1 MKHSMKSLL
10 VAVALAGSALGLVCS
25 VAPMAQAQNPA
36 PMPPG
41 PTSALTIVS
50 GGKPHV
56 FQVEVADTPEKSE
69 LGLMYRKEM
78 AKDHGMIFDFGP
90 PKEATMWMK
99 NCFFPQDM
107 VFFDSDGAVLSI
119 VENARPGSLRLIDP
133 GMPVRGVVELNAGL
147 VKEYGI
153 KPGDKVQHA
162 IFSRPPP
169 KAEPAK
175 VVPPA
180 KAPAKPKAVPAP
192 AN

>member
-1 MKHSMKSLL
+1 MKHSMKSFL
-10 VAVALAGSALGLVCS
+10 VAFALASSSLALVCGL
-25 VAPMAQAQNPA
+25 APMAAAQNPA

-41 PTSALTIVS
+41 PTSPLTIVS
-50 GGKPHV
+50 GDKSHA

-78 AKDHGMIFDFGP
+78 AKDHGMIFDFGA
-90 PKEATMWMK
+90 PKETTMWMK

-107 VFFDSDGAVLSI
+107 VFFDTDGRVLTI

-162 IFSRPPP
+162 IFSKPPP

-175 VVPPA
+175 IAPPA
-180 KAPAKPKAVPAP
+180 KMPAKPKAAPAP

>member
-1 MKHSMKSLL
+1 MTHSAAKHPMKSFL
-10 VAVALAGSALGLVCS
+10 VAAALAFSGLT
-25 VAPMAQAQNPA
+25 VACGLAPVAMAQDPA

-41 PTSALTIVS
+41 PTSPLTIVTK
-50 GGKPHV
+50 GGPHV
-56 FQVEVADTPEKSE
+56 FQVELADTPEKSE

-90 PKEATMWMK
+90 PKETTMWMK
-99 NCFFPQDM
+99 NCFFNQDM
-107 VFFDSDGAVLSI
+107 VFFDTDGTVLSI
-119 VENARPGSLRLIDP
+119 VENARAGSLRLIDP

-162 IFSRPPP
+162 IFSKPPS

-175 VVPPA
+175 
-180 KAPAKPKAVPAP
+180 APARKPT
-192 AN
+192 